1 MIYYQVLSIYRR
13 RRRNLS
19 HSNRFRQTLFLFC
32 CLPSPVE
39 KRSSIE
45 QSSWIRKEGS
55 GAGTG
60 SADADTDTDVRRER
74 KFSFSSVR
82 FPSFFRSFVRSSV
95 RQFPSSS
102 FKLSAVQ
109 QFPSTVSPFQKR
121 EREKVVRRSERMK
134 STQKGTE
141 R

>member
-1 MIYYQVLSIYRR
+1 MQIQIQMS
-13 RRRNLS
+13 
-19 HSNRFRQTLFLFC
+19 
-32 CLPSPVE
+32 E
-39 KRSSIE
+39 E
-45 QSSWIRKEGS
+45 
-55 GAGTG
+55 
-60 SADADTDTDVRRER
+60 RE
-74 KFSFSSVR
+74 SSVSVQFVFRR
-82 FPSFFRSFVRSSV
+82 FSVRSSV

-134 STQKGTE
+134 STQKGKE